1 MADYIFTEGK
11 IAKKNFFNKLIEIMT
26 AAGWTN
32 VSSNPTTD
40 FVVMHSKGESG
51 DKDLFIQ
58 LRPSNVTNVNPTDS
72 TDYNVMSYRLIE
84 GYTPGATGTAG
95 TFARTTTEAW
105 TALHIVP
112 TTAAITV
119 NMEIEL
125 TYFYHAN
132 KNRLIMAIE
141 TPPSTTYA
149 PQLIYLGLPDV
160 TYTTE
165 TGSKGVL
172 CAVSSYPKANATVHI
187 SNAADGLPSDTTSS
201 TRTLYATLSPKNP
214 NSAGLYT
221 ISEILYGNSTEGIR
235 GKLSGIYQMPNGN
248 INNGDIITIG
258 AKEYRVVVTHSVTSN
273 NSFSSVTFVIQI
285 V

>member
-11 IAKKNFFNKLIEIMT
+11 VVKKDFFSKLIDMMT

-32 VSSNPTTD
+32 VSSNAATD
-40 FVVMHSKGESG
+40 FVVMNSKGESG

-58 LRPSNVTNVNPTDS
+58 IRPTNITNVNPTDS
-72 TDYNVMSYRLIE
+72 TDYNVMSYRFVE
-84 GYTPGATGTAG
+84 GYTPGATGVAG
-95 TFARTTTEAW
+95 TFARTTTETW

-112 TTAAITV
+112 TAVAATT
-119 NMEIEL
+119 NMDIEL
-125 TYFYHAN
+125 TYFYHVN
-132 KNRLIMAIE
+132 KNRIIMAIE
-141 TPPSTTYA
+141 TPPSTATA
-149 PQLIYLGLPDV
+149 PQLFYLGLPDV

-165 TGSKGVL
+165 SGSKGAL
-172 CAVSSYPKANATVHI
+172 CAVSSYPKANATLHI
-187 SNAADGLPSDTTSS
+187 SNASDGLPSETASL
-201 TRTLYATLSPKNP
+201 TRNVYATLSPKNP

-221 ISEILYGNSTEGIR
+221 ISEILYGNNIEGIR
-235 GKLSGIYQMPNGN
+235 GKLTGIYQMPNGN

-258 AKEYRVVVTHSVTSN
+258 AKEYRVVVTHSVSSN